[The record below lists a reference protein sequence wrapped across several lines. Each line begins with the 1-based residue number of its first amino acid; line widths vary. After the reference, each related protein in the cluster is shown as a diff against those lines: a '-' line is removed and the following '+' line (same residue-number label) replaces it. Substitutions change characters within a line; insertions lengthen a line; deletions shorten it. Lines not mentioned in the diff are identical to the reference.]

1 VGSGSNGD
9 ADIYIYAGV
18 TITGTVHVDYRSV
31 GDATGYTPGNLA
43 WETALEGAGAWY
55 ATSHTSGVGGSL
67 SLKKNPFYYMET
79 PLLGEIDW
87 VRKSTGGFKID
98 IYDVVLA
105 AGAYGSQGTGVPDPH
120 WLPGADV
127 APPGGVIDIY
137 DIVTITGKYGREFD
151 LPP

>member
-1 VGSGSNGD
+1 MGD
-9 ADIYIYAGV
+9 
-18 TITGTVHVDYRSV
+18 
-31 GDATGYTPGNLA
+31 NL
-43 WETALEGAGAWY
+43 TL
-55 ATSHTSGVGGSL
+55 H
-67 SLKKNPFYYMET
+67 KNLYYYVET

-87 VRKSTGGFKID
+87 VRKPNGGFKID

-105 AGAYGSQGTGVPDPH
+105 AGAYGSQGIGVPDAH

-137 DIVTITGKYGREFD
+137 DIVTITGKYGQAFD